1 MASRIIKLWGRP
13 RQSKS
18 QVAEADSNHVP
29 PEQEGDCQVE
39 IANNENSN
47 ESKKKSGKF
56 NLNYHKQN
64 FARIKRNKSWLKFW
78 GTNFQLRKKFNRLHP
93 LCKMEENCQ
102 EVCQMKT
109 NFVNVSPYVRI
120 VSQIFG
126 MAAGTDLLD
135 STSWAVKLCVMAW
148 LMFVTTCFE
157 MD

>member
-1 MASRIIKLWGRP
+1 MASRIIELWGRP

-18 QVAEADSNHVP
+18 QEAEADSNHVP

-78 GTNFQLRKKFNRLHP
+78 GTNFQLR
-93 LCKMEENCQ
+93 
-102 EVCQMKT
+102 
-109 NFVNVSPYVRI
+109 
-120 VSQIFG
+120 
-126 MAAGTDLLD
+126 
-135 STSWAVKLCVMAW
+135 
-148 LMFVTTCFE
+148 
-157 MD
+157 